1 MNDSNQSEKNNS
13 INVNNEEENEKYDP
27 KHYAP
32 IQEYTGEGY
41 TLEGA
46 REETGE
52 IANEHREEVDK
63 AVEEFFKNEYK
74 TEIKVHNIVSAKD
87 GVSVFVESIGE
98 PHFYSFAIV
107 PVDIKNKEV
116 KTDQVWSQ
124 EGQVEAAIQG
134 GLYAMAFEEE
144 FQKLD
149 DYLKG
154 IAEEYPVIGRNYE
167 GIGNVRG
174 DGVSTAFYR
183 VTPSGDVFKSLYE
196 EFMKNTEMTKEDLR
210 NFFKQNTFE
219 PKYLSIVIEFFMSEV
234 DMEPDKDIFEQVIA
248 DIDEMNNLPRGEYMI
263 VLNDNYVDKKT
274 ARGTK
279 DNSLQ
284 LIFPNEIL
292 KE

>member
-1 MNDSNQSEKNNS
+1 MKKIIIPFMLLIIVIGGCNTMEKSDDNGKPVNGESKLNNQEGMNEYEK
-13 INVNNEEENEKYDP
+13 ENYVPVQD
-27 KHYAP
+27 Y
-32 IQEYTGEGY
+32 IGEGY
-41 TLEGA
+41 TLKGA

-52 IANEHREEVDK
+52 IAKEHRDEVEK
-63 AVEEFFKNEYK
+63 AVEDFFVDEYK
-74 TEIKVHNIVSAKD
+74 TEVNVHNFVSAKD
-87 GVSVFVESIGE
+87 GVSVFVESTGE

-116 KTDQVWSQ
+116 MTDQVWSQ

-149 DYLKG
+149 DYLKS

-196 EFMKNTEMTKEDLR
+196 EFMENTEMTKEDLK

-234 DMEPDKDIFEQVIA
+234 DMEPDEDIFEQVIA
-248 DIDEMNNLPRGEYMI
+248 DIDEMNDLPRGEYMI
-263 VLNDNYVDKKT
+263 VLNDNYVD
-274 ARGTK
+274 
-279 DNSLQ
+279 
-284 LIFPNEIL
+284 
-292 KE
+292 